1 MEIPSLLSTNETDC
15 HTLKLSHAV
24 QRLMFWA
31 EAGRNAFK
39 DDGEQPPLIALI
51 VPNVS

>member
-1 MEIPSLLSTNETDC
+1 MGMSRLTEINNSNRCNEI
-15 HTLKLSHAV
+15 KLSHAV

-39 DDGEQPPLIALI
+39 DDGM
-51 VPNVS
+51 

>member
-1 MEIPSLLSTNETDC
+1 MGISRLVDDEDAECSELR
-15 HTLKLSHAV
+15 LSHAV

-39 DDGEQPPLIALI
+39 DDGKLLIYSIKWCNILT
-51 VPNVS
+51 